1 MGNSAGLNLAIL
13 GCVKR
18 KESLLTSNFAEVKIL
33 RKCLGVVLSAVFSC
47 ICSDSFF
54 FYHLCGE
61 PKFRALNR

>member
-18 KESLLTSNFAEVKIL
+18 KESLLTSNFAKVKIL

-54 FYHLCGE
+54 LPFMWGT
-61 PKFRALNR
+61 KIQGS